1 MTNFSE
7 IARYLYPNEP
17 HMQDLVEPKWIASQL
32 KDIGV
37 VADPSNITL
46 QESGSDDVFPCD
58 FSGINKRTADV
69 FVDGKKV
76 GVLGAVVENGKYK
89 GHSIVA
95 A

>member
-1 MTNFSE
+1 
-7 IARYLYPNEP
+7 
-17 HMQDLVEPKWIASQL
+17 MQDLVEPKWIASQL